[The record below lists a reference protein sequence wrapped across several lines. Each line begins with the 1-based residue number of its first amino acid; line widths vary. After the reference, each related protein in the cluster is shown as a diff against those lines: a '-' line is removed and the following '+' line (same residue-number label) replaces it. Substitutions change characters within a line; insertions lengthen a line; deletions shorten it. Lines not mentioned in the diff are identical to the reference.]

1 VAINWA
7 GEITEKLVTEAW
19 QGLLDKGCKLKTES
33 GDVLRVIYP
42 GKTSDAPGSDFQDA
56 VIHINRRTLK
66 GNIELHVNASDWHKH
81 EHDRNPAYNG
91 VVLHVAWRRDCPEA
105 IVLQNGTIIPS
116 ISLDTYLQNDT
127 TRALGGKVSCS
138 GIALNSPEKLIQI
151 IDAAGTAR
159 FHEKAG
165 HFQRQLQ
172 HQETGQ
178 SLYQGIMTALGYA
191 RNQAPFQELA
201 TKIPLAELESALSG
215 ENEYESSQPG
225 IESLLLGTAGL
236 LPSQRPEC
244 EYSPFEDY
252 DYVNKLEKVWE
263 TMHRTDVMDYRA
275 WQFFRVRPA
284 NSPLRRIAGMS
295 RLLQRYREN
304 GLLQGLVASVR
315 EAPPENSSRFL
326 EDGLMT
332 EDDGYWA
339 GRFDFGK
346 GYPGLSKWLIGQ
358 TRAAD
363 IVINILLPF
372 VYGRGEESG
381 ETALAE
387 KALALFD
394 AYPPAETNTVARHM
408 QAQFGLRS
416 SQVKFAKHQQGL
428 LHLYKKWCTQGR
440 CGECALNGKYKF
452 QEPNCKLQ
460 TIIK

>member
-1 VAINWA
+1 MAINWA
-7 GEITEKLVTEAW
+7 GEITEKLVTAAW

-116 ISLDTYLQNDT
+116 VSLDTYLQNDT
-127 TRALGGKVSCS
+127 TRASGGKVPCS

-151 IDAAGTAR
+151 LDAAGTAR

-225 IESLLLGTAGL
+225 IEALLLGTSGL

-252 DYVNKLEKVWE
+252 TYVNKLEKVWE
-263 TMHRTDVMDYRA
+263 TIQRTDVMDYRD

-295 RLLQRYREN
+295 RLLQRYR
-304 GLLQGLVASVR
+304 GKDLLHGLVASVR

-440 CGECALNGKYKF
+440 CGECALNGK
-452 QEPNCKLQ
+452 
-460 TIIK
+460 

>member
-1 VAINWA
+1 MAINWA
-7 GEITEKLVTEAW
+7 GEITEKLVTAAW

-116 ISLDTYLQNDT
+116 VSLDTYLQNDT
-127 TRALGGKVSCS
+127 TRASGGKVPCS

-151 IDAAGTAR
+151 LDAAGTAR

-191 RNQAPFQELA
+191 RNQDPFQELA

-225 IESLLLGTAGL
+225 IEALLLGTSGL

-252 DYVNKLEKVWE
+252 TYVNKLEKVWE
-263 TMHRTDVMDYRA
+263 TIQRTDVMDYRD

-295 RLLQRYREN
+295 RLLQRYR
-304 GLLQGLVASVR
+304 GKDLLHGLVASVR

-440 CGECALNGKYKF
+440 CGECALNGK
-452 QEPNCKLQ
+452 
-460 TIIK
+460 

>member
-1 VAINWA
+1 
-7 GEITEKLVTEAW
+7 
-19 QGLLDKGCKLKTES
+19 
-33 GDVLRVIYP
+33 
-42 GKTSDAPGSDFQDA
+42 
-56 VIHINRRTLK
+56 
-66 GNIELHVNASDWHKH
+66 
-81 EHDRNPAYNG
+81 
-91 VVLHVAWRRDCPEA
+91 
-105 IVLQNGTIIPS
+105 
-116 ISLDTYLQNDT
+116 
-127 TRALGGKVSCS
+127 
-138 GIALNSPEKLIQI
+138 
-151 IDAAGTAR
+151 
-159 FHEKAG
+159 
-165 HFQRQLQ
+165 
-172 HQETGQ
+172 
-178 SLYQGIMTALGYA
+178 MTALGYA
-191 RNQAPFQELA
+191 RNQDPFQELA

-252 DYVNKLEKVWE
+252 TYVNKLEKVWE
-263 TMHRTDVMDYRA
+263 TIQRTDVMDYRD

-408 QAQFGLRS
+408 QAQFGLRN

-440 CGECALNGKYKF
+440 CGECALNGK
-452 QEPNCKLQ
+452 
-460 TIIK
+460 

>member
-1 VAINWA
+1 
-7 GEITEKLVTEAW
+7 
-19 QGLLDKGCKLKTES
+19 
-33 GDVLRVIYP
+33 VIYP

-81 EHDRNPAYNG
+81 EHDRHPAYNG

-116 ISLDTYLQNDT
+116 VSLDTYLQNDT
-127 TRALGGKVSCS
+127 TRASGGKVPCS
-138 GIALNSPEKLIQI
+138 GIALISPEKLIQI
-151 IDAAGTAR
+151 LDAAGTAR

-191 RNQAPFQELA
+191 RNQDPFQELA

-225 IESLLLGTAGL
+225 IEALLLGTSGL

-252 DYVNKLEKVWE
+252 TYVNKLEKVWE
-263 TMHRTDVMDYRA
+263 TIQRTDVMDYRD

-295 RLLQRYREN
+295 RLLQRYR
-304 GLLQGLVASVR
+304 GKDLLHGLVASVR

-440 CGECALNGKYKF
+440 CGECALNGK
-452 QEPNCKLQ
+452 
-460 TIIK
+460 

>member
-1 VAINWA
+1 MAINWA
-7 GEITEKLVTEAW
+7 GEITEKLVTAAW
-19 QGLLDKGCKLKTES
+19 QGLLDKGCKLNTES

-116 ISLDTYLQNDT
+116 VSLDTYLQNDT
-127 TRALGGKVSCS
+127 TRASGGKVPCS

-151 IDAAGTAR
+151 LDAAGTAR

-191 RNQAPFQELA
+191 RNQDPFQELA

-225 IESLLLGTAGL
+225 IEALLLGTSGL

-252 DYVNKLEKVWE
+252 TYVNKLEKVWE
-263 TMHRTDVMDYRA
+263 TIQRTDVMDYRD

-295 RLLQRYREN
+295 RLLQRYR
-304 GLLQGLVASVR
+304 GKDLLHGLVASVR

-440 CGECALNGKYKF
+440 CGECALNGK
-452 QEPNCKLQ
+452 
-460 TIIK
+460 

>member
-1 VAINWA
+1 MAINWA
-7 GEITEKLVTEAW
+7 GEITEKLVTAAW

-116 ISLDTYLQNDT
+116 VSLDTYLQNDT
-127 TRALGGKVSCS
+127 TRASGGKVPCS

-151 IDAAGTAR
+151 INAAGTAR
-159 FHEKAG
+159 FHEKSKQFLTESNLVEG
-165 HFQRQLQ
+165 
-172 HQETGQ
+172 GQ
-178 SLYQGIMTALGYA
+178 SLYYGIMTALGYA
-191 RNQAPFQELA
+191 HNQAPFQELA
-201 TKIPLAELESALSG
+201 RKLPLAALEAEFAG
-215 ENEYESSQPG
+215 ENGQTRLEA
-225 IESLLLGTAGL
+225 LLTGTAGL

-252 DYVNKLEKVWE
+252 AYVNELERVWE
-263 TMHRTDVMDYRA
+263 AMQHTDVMDYRA
-275 WQFFRVRPA
+275 WHYFRVRPA
-284 NSPLRRIAGMS
+284 NSPLRRIIGLS
-295 RLLQRYREN
+295 RLLHKYREK
-304 GLLQGLVASVR
+304 GLLHGLLALVR
-315 EAPPENSSRFL
+315 EAPRENGSHFL

-332 EDDGYWA
+332 ADGGYWA

-358 TRAAD
+358 TRAAE
-363 IVINILLPF
+363 IAINILLPF
-372 VYGRGEESG
+372 VYIRSENNG
-381 ETALAE
+381 ETELRE
-387 KALALFD
+387 KALALFNS
-394 AYPPAETNTVARHM
+394 YPAAETNTVARHM
-408 QAQFGLRS
+408 TAQFGLRG
-416 SQVKFAKHQQGL
+416 SQVNSARRQQGL

-440 CGECALNGKYKF
+440 CRECELNKK
-452 QEPNCKLQ
+452 
-460 TIIK
+460 

>member
-7 GEITEKLVTEAW
+7 GEITEKLVTAAW

-116 ISLDTYLQNDT
+116 VSLDTYLQNDT
-127 TRALGGKVSCS
+127 TRASGGKVPCS

-151 IDAAGTAR
+151 LDAAGTAR

-225 IESLLLGTAGL
+225 IEALLLGTSGL

-252 DYVNKLEKVWE
+252 TYVNKLEKVWE
-263 TMHRTDVMDYRA
+263 TIQRTDVMDYRD

-295 RLLQRYREN
+295 RLLQRYR
-304 GLLQGLVASVR
+304 GKDLLHGLVASVR

-440 CGECALNGKYKF
+440 CGECALNGK
-452 QEPNCKLQ
+452 
-460 TIIK
+460 

>member
-1 VAINWA
+1 MALSTAGDIN
-7 GEITEKLVTEAW
+7 EKQVTAAW
-19 QGLLDKGCKLKTES
+19 QGLLDRGCRLKTES

-56 VIHINRRTLK
+56 VIHVNRRTLK

-116 ISLDTYLQNDT
+116 LNLDGYVQNDMLLPV
-127 TRALGGKVSCS
+127 AGKVPCS
-138 GIALNSPEKLIQI
+138 GIALNSPEKIIQI

-159 FHEKAG
+159 FQEKAG
-165 HFQRQLQ
+165 HFQRQLKCQ
-172 HQETGQ
+172 GAGQ
-178 SLYQGIMTALGYA
+178 SLYQGIMMALGYA

-201 TKIPLAELESALSG
+201 TKIPLAELEPALSG
-215 ENEYESSQPG
+215 GNHFRAGRLDPDA
-225 IESLLLGTAGL
+225 LLLGTAGL

-263 TMHRTDVMDYRA
+263 ALRRADIMDYRA

-284 NSPLRRIAGMS
+284 NSPLRRIVGINL
-295 RLLQRYREN
+295 LLQRYREN
-304 GLLQGLVASVR
+304 GLPHGLVALVR
-315 EAPPENSSRFL
+315 EVPPENGSRVL

-332 EDDGYWA
+332 EDAGYWA

-346 GYPGLSKWLIGQ
+346 GYPGLNKWLIGQ
-358 TRAAD
+358 TRAAE
-363 IVINILLPF
+363 IAINILLPF
-372 VYGRGEESG
+372 VYGRGKENG

-394 AYPPAETNTVARHM
+394 SYPPAETNTVARHM
-408 QAQFGLRS
+408 MAQFGLRG
-416 SQVKFAKHQQGL
+416 SQVNSARRQQGL
-428 LHLYKKWCTQGR
+428 LHLYKKRCTQGK
-440 CGECALNGKYKF
+440 CGECELNKK
-452 QEPNCKLQ
+452 
-460 TIIK
+460 

>member
-1 VAINWA
+1 MAINWA
-7 GEITEKLVTEAW
+7 GEITEKLVTAAW

-116 ISLDTYLQNDT
+116 VSLDTYLQNDT
-127 TRALGGKVSCS
+127 TRASGGKVPCS

-151 IDAAGTAR
+151 LDAAGTAR

-191 RNQAPFQELA
+191 RNQDPFQELA

-225 IESLLLGTAGL
+225 IEALLLGTSGL

-252 DYVNKLEKVWE
+252 TYVNKLEKVWE
-263 TMHRTDVMDYRA
+263 TIQRTDVMDYRD

-295 RLLQRYREN
+295 RLLQRYR
-304 GLLQGLVASVR
+304 GKDLLHGLVASVR

-346 GYPGLSKWLIGQ
+346 GYAGSSKWLIGQ

-452 QEPNCKLQ
+452 QEPNFKLQ

>member
-1 VAINWA
+1 MAINWA

-116 ISLDTYLQNDT
+116 VSLDTYLQNDT

-225 IESLLLGTAGL
+225 IEALLLGTSGL

-252 DYVNKLEKVWE
+252 TYVNKLEKVWE
-263 TMHRTDVMDYRA
+263 TIQRTDVMDYRD

-295 RLLQRYREN
+295 RLLQRYR
-304 GLLQGLVASVR
+304 GKDLLHGLVASVR

>member
-1 VAINWA
+1 MAINWA
-7 GEITEKLVTEAW
+7 GEITEKLVTAAW

-116 ISLDTYLQNDT
+116 VSLDTYLQNDT
-127 TRALGGKVSCS
+127 TRASGGKVPCS

-151 IDAAGTAR
+151 LDAAGAAR
-159 FHEKAG
+159 FHEKDG

-191 RNQAPFQELA
+191 RNQDPFQELA

-225 IESLLLGTAGL
+225 IEALLLGTSGL

-252 DYVNKLEKVWE
+252 TYVNKLEKVWE
-263 TMHRTDVMDYRA
+263 TIQRTDVMDYRD

-295 RLLQRYREN
+295 RLLQRYR
-304 GLLQGLVASVR
+304 GKDLLHGLVASVR

-428 LHLYKKWCTQGR
+428 LHLYKIWCTQGR
-440 CGECALNGKYKF
+440 CGECALNGK
-452 QEPNCKLQ
+452 
-460 TIIK
+460 

>member
-1 VAINWA
+1 MAINWA

-116 ISLDTYLQNDT
+116 VSLDTYLQNDT

-191 RNQAPFQELA
+191 RNQDPFQELA

-225 IESLLLGTAGL
+225 IEALLLGTSGL

-252 DYVNKLEKVWE
+252 TYVNKLEKVWE
-263 TMHRTDVMDYRA
+263 TIQRTDVMDYRD

-295 RLLQRYREN
+295 RLLQRYR
-304 GLLQGLVASVR
+304 GKDLLHGLVASVR

-452 QEPNCKLQ
+452 QEPNFKLQ

>member
-7 GEITEKLVTEAW
+7 GEITEKLVTAAW

-116 ISLDTYLQNDT
+116 VSLDTYLQNDT
-127 TRALGGKVSCS
+127 TRASGGKVPCS
-138 GIALNSPEKLIQI
+138 GIALISPEKLIQI
-151 IDAAGTAR
+151 LDAAGTAR

-191 RNQAPFQELA
+191 RNQDPFQELA

-225 IESLLLGTAGL
+225 IEALLLGTSGL

-252 DYVNKLEKVWE
+252 TYVNKLEKVWE
-263 TMHRTDVMDYRA
+263 TIQRTDVMDYRD

-295 RLLQRYREN
+295 RLLQRYR
-304 GLLQGLVASVR
+304 GKDLLHGLVASVR

-440 CGECALNGKYKF
+440 CGECALNGK
-452 QEPNCKLQ
+452 
-460 TIIK
+460 

>member
-7 GEITEKLVTEAW
+7 GEITEKLVTAAW

-116 ISLDTYLQNDT
+116 VSLDTYLQNDT
-127 TRALGGKVSCS
+127 TRASGGKVPCS

-151 IDAAGTAR
+151 LYAAGTAR

-191 RNQAPFQELA
+191 RNQDPFQELA

-225 IESLLLGTAGL
+225 IEALLLGTSGL

-252 DYVNKLEKVWE
+252 TYVNKLEKVWE
-263 TMHRTDVMDYRA
+263 TIQRTDVMDYRD

-295 RLLQRYREN
+295 RLLQRYR
-304 GLLQGLVASVR
+304 GKDLLHGLVASVR

-440 CGECALNGKYKF
+440 CGECALNGK
-452 QEPNCKLQ
+452 
-460 TIIK
+460 

>member
-7 GEITEKLVTEAW
+7 GEITEKLVTAAW

-116 ISLDTYLQNDT
+116 VSLDTYLQNDT
-127 TRALGGKVSCS
+127 TRASGGKVPCS

-151 IDAAGTAR
+151 LDAAGTAR

-191 RNQAPFQELA
+191 RNQDPFQELA

-225 IESLLLGTAGL
+225 IEALLLGTSGL

-252 DYVNKLEKVWE
+252 TYVNKLEKVWE
-263 TMHRTDVMDYRA
+263 TIQRTDVMDYRD

-295 RLLQRYREN
+295 RLLQRYR
-304 GLLQGLVASVR
+304 GKDLLHGLVASVR

-440 CGECALNGKYKF
+440 CGECALNGK
-452 QEPNCKLQ
+452 
-460 TIIK
+460 

>member
-1 VAINWA
+1 MAINWA

-116 ISLDTYLQNDT
+116 VSLDTYLQNDT
-127 TRALGGKVSCS
+127 TRASGGKVPCS

-151 IDAAGTAR
+151 LDAAGTAR

-225 IESLLLGTAGL
+225 IEALLLGTSGL

-252 DYVNKLEKVWE
+252 TYVNKLEKVWE
-263 TMHRTDVMDYRA
+263 TIQRTDVMDYRD

-295 RLLQRYREN
+295 RLLQRYR
-304 GLLQGLVASVR
+304 GKDLLHGLVASVR

-440 CGECALNGKYKF
+440 CGECALNGK
-452 QEPNCKLQ
+452 
-460 TIIK
+460 